1 MENPKRCIHEDLL
14 RDLPDCLL
22 FDIFWRLPMT
32 DVVRTSVLSKRWRN
46 FWTTAPF
53 LNFDNRAML
62 LGDGSKL
69 QNFVNQALSCWNG
82 DRVLKF
88 RFHSYHEIAS
98 SMYSDVDLWVNF
110 AQRNGV
116 EELHL
121 HVLCITKRAWPGFDG
136 KEVYR
141 VPPCLYSY
149 SSLKELSLQ
158 SCNLEISGNVQ
169 WNKLESLKINAYTAA
184 PAVINQILS
193 GTPQLKVFHL
203 TYVDKG
209 GILSIQS
216 SSLKELSID
225 KYILWRDDLLA
236 LSDLRICTPNL
247 ETLEIKGLPYRK
259 YFLTDVSSLTRAVL
273 DSVPFGLGHFLQIW
287 LSHAL
292 SQILQSIQHAENIA
306 LSDCCTEV
314 VGALKMNCVH
324 SAFLNVKSLEL
335 RCCFDDY
342 KQVVGVL
349 AMFPRLEKLII
360 RDKKEEG
367 LQDDTEPLKFEAN
380 IPESF
385 LLQLRTIEVITSFC
399 RTFSFKYQWQQYV
412 SLGRE
417 VLGSLF
423 LHSTCCA
430 VSIIGSFCSCILLVL
445 YVYSAQ

>member
-203 TYVDKG
+203 TYVDK
-209 GILSIQS
+209 
-216 SSLKELSID
+216 
-225 KYILWRDDLLA
+225 
-236 LSDLRICTPNL
+236 
-247 ETLEIKGLPYRK
+247 
-259 YFLTDVSSLTRAVL
+259 VL

-385 LLQLRTIEVITSFC
+385 LLQLRTIEVTWSERYDIFP
-399 RTFSFKYQWQQYV
+399 
-412 SLGRE
+412 LIE
-417 VLGSLF
+417 
-423 LHSTCCA
+423 
-430 VSIIGSFCSCILLVL
+430 ILLKYASKLEKIVFQL
-445 YVYSAQ
+445 YEIKSPAPSNSLSLVSQKLKGMQRSSTNCTINITQLRI

>member
-88 RFHSYHEIAS
+88 REMESKNYIYMCCA
-98 SMYSDVDLWVNF
+98 L
-110 AQRNGV
+110 
-116 EELHL
+116 
-121 HVLCITKRAWPGFDG
+121 
-136 KEVYR
+136 
-141 VPPCLYSY
+141 
-149 SSLKELSLQ
+149 LKELGLV
-158 SCNLEISGNVQ
+158 LM

-385 LLQLRTIEVITSFC
+385 LLQLRTIEVTWSERYDIFP
-399 RTFSFKYQWQQYV
+399 
-412 SLGRE
+412 LIE
-417 VLGSLF
+417 
-423 LHSTCCA
+423 
-430 VSIIGSFCSCILLVL
+430 ILLKYASKLEKIVFQL
-445 YVYSAQ
+445 YEIKSPAPSNSLSLVSQKLKGMQRSSTNCTINITQLRI

>member
-88 RFHSYHEIAS
+88 REMESKNYIYMCCA
-98 SMYSDVDLWVNF
+98 L
-110 AQRNGV
+110 
-116 EELHL
+116 
-121 HVLCITKRAWPGFDG
+121 
-136 KEVYR
+136 
-141 VPPCLYSY
+141 
-149 SSLKELSLQ
+149 LKELGLV
-158 SCNLEISGNVQ
+158 LM

-193 GTPQLKVFHL
+193 
-203 TYVDKG
+203 
-209 GILSIQS
+209 
-216 SSLKELSID
+216 
-225 KYILWRDDLLA
+225 
-236 LSDLRICTPNL
+236 
-247 ETLEIKGLPYRK
+247 
-259 YFLTDVSSLTRAVL
+259 VL

-385 LLQLRTIEVITSFC
+385 LLQLRTIEVTWSERYDIFP
-399 RTFSFKYQWQQYV
+399 
-412 SLGRE
+412 LIE
-417 VLGSLF
+417 
-423 LHSTCCA
+423 
-430 VSIIGSFCSCILLVL
+430 ILLKYASKLEKIVFQL
-445 YVYSAQ
+445 YEIKSPAPSNSLSLVSQKLKGMQRSSTNCTINITQLRI

>member
-121 HVLCITKRAWPGFDG
+121 HVLCITKRAWPGFD
-136 KEVYR
+136 
-141 VPPCLYSY
+141 
-149 SSLKELSLQ
+149 
-158 SCNLEISGNVQ
+158 
-169 WNKLESLKINAYTAA
+169 
-184 PAVINQILS
+184 
-193 GTPQLKVFHL
+193 
-203 TYVDKG
+203 
-209 GILSIQS
+209 
-216 SSLKELSID
+216 
-225 KYILWRDDLLA
+225 
-236 LSDLRICTPNL
+236 
-247 ETLEIKGLPYRK
+247 
-259 YFLTDVSSLTRAVL
+259 VL

-385 LLQLRTIEVITSFC
+385 LLQLRTIEVTWSERYDIFP
-399 RTFSFKYQWQQYV
+399 
-412 SLGRE
+412 LIE
-417 VLGSLF
+417 
-423 LHSTCCA
+423 
-430 VSIIGSFCSCILLVL
+430 ILLKYASKLEKIVFQL
-445 YVYSAQ
+445 YEIKSPAPSNSLSLVSQKLKGMQRSSTNCTINITQLRI

>member
-193 GTPQLKVFHL
+193 
-203 TYVDKG
+203 
-209 GILSIQS
+209 
-216 SSLKELSID
+216 
-225 KYILWRDDLLA
+225 
-236 LSDLRICTPNL
+236 
-247 ETLEIKGLPYRK
+247 
-259 YFLTDVSSLTRAVL
+259 VL

-385 LLQLRTIEVITSFC
+385 LLQLRTIEVTWSERYDIFP
-399 RTFSFKYQWQQYV
+399 
-412 SLGRE
+412 LIE
-417 VLGSLF
+417 
-423 LHSTCCA
+423 
-430 VSIIGSFCSCILLVL
+430 ILLKYASKLEKIVFQL
-445 YVYSAQ
+445 YEIKSPAPSNSLSLVSQKLKGMQRSSTNCTINITQLRI